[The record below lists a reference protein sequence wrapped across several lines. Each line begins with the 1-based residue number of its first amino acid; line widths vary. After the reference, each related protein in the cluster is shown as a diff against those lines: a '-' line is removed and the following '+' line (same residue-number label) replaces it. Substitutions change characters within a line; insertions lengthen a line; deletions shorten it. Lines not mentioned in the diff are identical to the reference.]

1 MNIIAA
7 LIIATHGAGPYDW
20 HMSCERWQERAHE
33 ILADEALPKKER
45 WFLIRYLRNK
55 VIGICPFNWTDN
67 V

>member
-20 HMSCERWQERAHE
+20 HMSCERGQERAHE
-33 ILADEALPKKER
+33 ILADKNLPEKER

-55 VIGICPFNWTDN
+55 VIGICPFDWTDN